1 MKSSLRPEIREGFAS
16 RNTLYLCLGT
26 SQVLSLM
33 HFLDALRVYITKGQ
47 FPHLLYHACIDPTSD
62 YSIPFYTL
70 LPFQVIMT
78 YIYVGG
84 CVYCNIY
91 LYRFLRYE
99 KEEVTK
105 HCEVL
110 VSCSVERFKKIKKIQ
125 EP

>member
-16 RNTLYLCLGT
+16 INTLYICLGI
-26 SQVLSLM
+26 SQALLLM

-47 FPHLLYHACIDPTSD
+47 VPHLLYHACIDPTSH

-70 LPFQVIMT
+70 LPSFSVIMT

-84 CVYCNIY
+84 SAYCNIY

-99 KEEVTK
+99 KEARTK
-105 HCEVL
+105 PL
-110 VSCSVERFKKIKKIQ
+110 S
-125 EP
+125 P